1 MPGARLPAY
10 FTVGL
15 LQTRLGLF
23 LLYFAGAVLLWTP
36 LLVLG
41 TAEIGERAYEYFAL
55 FRTHAPLAG
64 ALLALWILLLAH
76 VAIPALTF
84 HGRRRLAGR
93 AKRIVSWEFWPPWVF
108 YPPVV
113 ALIVW
118 LGVRHRGPLL
128 FTAANPAI
136 EAGGFIA
143 ESKHA
148 ILEGL
153 RGAGSR
159 VARTLLLPAS
169 SSASERIVAARAFM
183 AQHGLSFPVVLKP
196 DAGQRGSGVAI
207 VRSDAQLAAYLERAD
222 YDTLIQEHVPGRE
235 LGIFYYR
242 FPGEERGHILSVT
255 EKRMPAVTGDG
266 KRTIEQ
272 LILGDR
278 RAVALAE
285 RYLAAQADQLF
296 RVPAAGERVQLV
308 EIGTHCRGA
317 MFFDGRGLLT
327 AELERAIDEVS
338 VGFSGFYFGRYDVRA
353 TDLDE
358 LRSGRFK
365 IIELN
370 AVTSE
375 ATHIYDP
382 SNGPLAAWAALF
394 RQWSI
399 AFEIG
404 RRNRERGVPSAT
416 FRELLDLVRRYRRT
430 SRAHPP

>member
-1 MPGARLPAY
+1 
-10 FTVGL
+10 
-15 LQTRLGLF
+15 
-23 LLYFAGAVLLWTP
+23 
-36 LLVLG
+36 
-41 TAEIGERAYEYFAL
+41 
-55 FRTHAPLAG
+55 
-64 ALLALWILLLAH
+64 
-76 VAIPALTF
+76 
-84 HGRRRLAGR
+84 
-93 AKRIVSWEFWPPWVF
+93 
-108 YPPVV
+108 
-113 ALIVW
+113 
-118 LGVRHRGPLL
+118 
-128 FTAANPAI
+128 
-136 EAGGFIA
+136 
-143 ESKHA
+143 
-148 ILEGL
+148 
-153 RGAGSR
+153 
-159 VARTLLLPAS
+159 
-169 SSASERIVAARAFM
+169 
-183 AQHGLSFPVVLKP
+183 
-196 DAGQRGSGVAI
+196 
-207 VRSDAQLAAYLERAD
+207 
-222 YDTLIQEHVPGRE
+222 
-235 LGIFYYR
+235 
-242 FPGEERGHILSVT
+242 
-255 EKRMPAVTGDG
+255 
-266 KRTIEQ
+266 
-272 LILGDR
+272 
-278 RAVALAE
+278 
-285 RYLAAQADQLF
+285 
-296 RVPAAGERVQLV
+296 V